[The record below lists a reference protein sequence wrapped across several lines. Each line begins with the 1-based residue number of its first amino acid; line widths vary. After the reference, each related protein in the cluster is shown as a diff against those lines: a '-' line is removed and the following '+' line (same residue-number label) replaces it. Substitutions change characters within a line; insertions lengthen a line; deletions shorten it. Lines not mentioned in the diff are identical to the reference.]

1 MMGFT
6 IEDALNETKELYQLT
21 LLCGQKGCANA
32 MSWVHL
38 IEDTTTIQQLWG
50 KELIVTSG
58 LGFQKEGAL
67 LNLVEYLVK
76 YHSVG
81 LIINIGKYIFDVPQD
96 VLDYCENND
105 FPLLISPWHI
115 HMVDLIKDFC
125 MRCLFSQK
133 EDYLVTQYFQ
143 NIFSDP
149 RTIEENRNELM
160 RSFDVDGDFQVL
172 LIDIEDASQYS
183 EIERRRL
190 SLQLQLYFEKIECP
204 YSFFWYDG
212 YYVLIVNNLS
222 QKVFYQ
228 LVESMY
234 HRAKNRMRVSA
245 LHIGMGTQLKD
256 IRELNLSYQRA
267 LSAVT
272 FARMFQKNIICFDDM
287 GIYQILFSIQDQ
299 KILSDMYH
307 HLLDT
312 LIQYDQKHN
321 SELEKTLYYY
331 LKYDGSPQKIARST
345 YTHRNTVHYRIE
357 KIKTLLNCELA
368 TFEEKFP
375 YMIAFYIA
383 KMMK

>member
-81 LIINIGKYIFDVPQD
+81 LIINTGKYIFDVPQD

-133 EDYLVTQYFQ
+133 EDYLV
-143 NIFSDP
+143 
-149 RTIEENRNELM
+149 
-160 RSFDVDGDFQVL
+160 VL
-172 LIDIEDASQYS
+172 VA
-183 EIERRRL
+183 
-190 SLQLQLYFEKIECP
+190 
-204 YSFFWYDG
+204 
-212 YYVLIVNNLS
+212 
-222 QKVFYQ
+222 
-228 LVESMY
+228 
-234 HRAKNRMRVSA
+234 
-245 LHIGMGTQLKD
+245 
-256 IRELNLSYQRA
+256 
-267 LSAVT
+267 
-272 FARMFQKNIICFDDM
+272 
-287 GIYQILFSIQDQ
+287 
-299 KILSDMYH
+299 
-307 HLLDT
+307 
-312 LIQYDQKHN
+312 
-321 SELEKTLYYY
+321 
-331 LKYDGSPQKIARST
+331 
-345 YTHRNTVHYRIE
+345 
-357 KIKTLLNCELA
+357 
-368 TFEEKFP
+368 
-375 YMIAFYIA
+375 
-383 KMMK
+383 